1 MCPTRRA
8 PSHLR
13 AHWGRVARVA
23 LLLATFPLVGFAE
36 NPRELRLASDIW
48 PPFTDVTSRQG
59 VAVELVHTAL
69 ERAGITATTTI
80 TDWREVEQGIRDAR
94 FDGSAAMWRTEKRA
108 RDLFFSQPY
117 LENRLILVGRKGS
130 GVSAE
135 KMSDLAGRRVAAV
148 GRYEYGSEIDGAVG
162 VHFIN
167 SRNDQESLEK
177 LLSGHVEYMLVDELV
192 VRYLLTHQAEEAA
205 ANLEIGHKPLGRR
218 TLHFALRRDIPGA
231 REIIDAFNT
240 EIRGMLADG
249 TFAAVLQVDW
259 IRADVDGDGLDELVT
274 LGDRVGQVPPGSIYD
289 VFGEALD
296 TEPENERIFVAGSIY
311 EGWDA
316 VPDRYKGPSNP
327 NDVTMKHGTTIF
339 TLKF

>member
-1 MCPTRRA
+1 M
-8 PSHLR
+8 
-13 AHWGRVARVA
+13 
-23 LLLATFPLVGFAE
+23 
-36 NPRELRLASDIW
+36 
-48 PPFTDVTSRQG
+48 
-59 VAVELVHTAL
+59 
-69 ERAGITATTTI
+69 
-80 TDWREVEQGIRDAR
+80 
-94 FDGSAAMWRTEKRA
+94 
-108 RDLFFSQPY
+108 LFLP
-117 LENRLILVGRKGS
+117 
-130 GVSAE
+130 
-135 KMSDLAGRRVAAV
+135 
-148 GRYEYGSEIDGAVG
+148 
-162 VHFIN
+162 
-167 SRNDQESLEK
+167 
-177 LLSGHVEYMLVDELV
+177 
-192 VRYLLTHQAEEAA
+192 
-205 ANLEIGHKPLGRR
+205 IGHKPLGRR

-240 EIRGMLADG
+240 EIRSMLADG